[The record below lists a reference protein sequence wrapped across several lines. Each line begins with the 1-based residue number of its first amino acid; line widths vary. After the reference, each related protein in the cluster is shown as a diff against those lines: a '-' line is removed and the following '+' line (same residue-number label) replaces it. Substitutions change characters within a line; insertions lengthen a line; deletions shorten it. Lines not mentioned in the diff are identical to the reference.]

1 GITINH
7 VGTVAAKHYLYSRL
21 SADAERK
28 PENRMVHL
36 SDQLPEEF
44 FPGLVS
50 EVYNPVK
57 NRFEKKVTRN
67 EPLDTWVYA
76 YAATHH
82 PEVRINR
89 FTRSDWDLLEQ
100 RLAAPPSVSV
110 SRETPAA
117 ASEADAPTE
126 SRETP
131 SVPRRQRPAQPRGMG
146 RQW

>member
-1 GITINH
+1 
-7 VGTVAAKHYLYSRL
+7 
-21 SADAERK
+21 
-28 PENRMVHL
+28 MVHL

-89 FTRSDWDLLEQ
+89 FTRADWDLLEQ
-100 RLAAPPSVSV
+100 RLAGPSSV
-110 SRETPAA
+110 NVPRETPAEVTDDA
-117 ASEADAPTE
+117 ARAD
-126 SRETP
+126 SRET
-131 SVPRRQRPAQPRGMG
+131 SSLPRRQRPAQPRSTG